1 MSGSFS
7 ETLSMDDSDIGKLIS
22 SLDLMKEDVRGA
34 VAEGLRAGAEIIAAE
49 QRRLAGE
56 ISSKLP
62 PAISVGK
69 IETTKKG
76 RLRIASGY
84 LHFNGS
90 DSKDPAVIGSVF
102 EYGRPGKSKA
112 HSDPKRYWSYVSKTG
127 KRVEMEQLKGKIEP
141 RPHIRRGFDNKKEE
155 ACRVLEDRV
164 NSVIK

>member
-1 MSGSFS
+1 MSGSLGG
-7 ETLSMDDSDIGKLIS
+7 TLSMDDSDIGKLIS

-34 VAEGLRAGAEIIAAE
+34 VADGLRAGAEIIAAE

-90 DSKDPAVIGSVF
+90 DNKDPAVIGSVF

-112 HSDPKRYWSYVSKTG
+112 HSDPKRYWHYTRNGKTIIM
-127 KRVEMEQLKGKIEP
+127 VQEKGTIQP
-141 RPHIRRGFDNKKEE
+141 RPHIRRGFDNKKDE
-155 ACRVLEDRV
+155 ACRALESRV

>member
-1 MSGSFS
+1 MSGSLGGTF
-7 ETLSMDDSDIGKLIS
+7 SMDDSDVGKLIS
-22 SLDLMKEDVRGA
+22 SLDLMKEDVRAA
-34 VAEGLRAGAEIIAAE
+34 VAEGLRDGAEIIAAE

-90 DSKDPAVIGSVF
+90 DNKDPAVIGSVF

-112 HSDPKRYWSYVSKTG
+112 HSDPKRYWHYTRNGKTIFL
-127 KRVEMEQLKGKIEP
+127 VQEKGTIQP

-155 ACRVLEDRV
+155 ACRVLESRV